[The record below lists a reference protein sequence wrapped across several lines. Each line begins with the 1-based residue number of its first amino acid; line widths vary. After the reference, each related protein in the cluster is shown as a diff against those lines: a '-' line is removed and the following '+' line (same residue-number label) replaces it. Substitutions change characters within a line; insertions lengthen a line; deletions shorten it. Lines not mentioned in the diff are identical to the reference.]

1 MSRPTKRQQFRKELL
16 TEIETNPQYQQMKEA
31 LYKELL
37 LHHSTGEPRW
47 LFDNI
52 MSSALSYYDYIIQ
65 QDRTL
70 TPEEIVTDLGDYI
83 ENEFTKKMIE
93 DLNKITVLK

>member
-1 MSRPTKRQQFRKELL
+1 MSRPTKRQQFRKEFL
-16 TEIETNPQYQQMKEA
+16 TEIETNPQYQQMREA
-31 LYKELL
+31 IYKELL

-52 MSSALSYYDYIIQ
+52 MGSALAYYDYIIQ

-83 ENEFTKKMIE
+83 ENEFT
-93 DLNKITVLK
+93 LKIMESLKNTTVLK